1 MSSFDFVCV
10 SGYGR
15 SGSSACIDLLKE
27 FEFVDGPDKEFRI
40 AKDPHG
46 LLDLELSIVDNW
58 EFIRHDTAINDF
70 LEYCSMLGRGE
81 SIFKKVG
88 KNFSDILYIDF
99 MKESIEYVNRINN
112 FTYFGDTLLHRYRLN
127 ALQSF
132 KQRLNSKLGLS
143 NAALMHFSRPTKERF
158 LVETNRYLRRLFE
171 NYAANKNIHKVVLDQ
186 AISPTNIKK
195 TLKYFDNAKLIIVDR
210 DPRDIYATM
219 LKEKCFLGAD
229 VINRDSVHKYIKW
242 HRDVRKQV
250 AQDIDEV
257 FTQDRV
263 LRLNFEDLFFCY
275 EKTILD
281 IKEFLDIDFNHKDK
295 GSKFNVKTI
304 RENVGI
310 WKTFPDKD
318 VMLHIK
324 KELDEYCFTYE
335 KNNFPQ

>member
-58 EFIRHDTAINDF
+58 EFIRHNTAINDF

-186 AISPTNIKK
+186 AISPTNMKK

-250 AQDIDEV
+250 AQDIDDS
-257 FTQDRV
+257 FYTR
-263 LRLNFEDLFFCY
+263 
-275 EKTILD
+275 
-281 IKEFLDIDFNHKDK
+281 
-295 GSKFNVKTI
+295 
-304 RENVGI
+304 
-310 WKTFPDKD
+310 
-318 VMLHIK
+318 
-324 KELDEYCFTYE
+324 
-335 KNNFPQ
+335 